1 MNYETKRR
9 VLFALLAVIIVLA
22 WAPLR
27 ASFSDTVV
35 FFSVLFLIVGGYWG
49 IERLIGKLPRNK
61 TEDE

>member
-27 ASFSDTVV
+27 ANFSDTVV